1 MSSPT
6 QRSLKKLRAD
16 GYMVE
21 VVEKWNS
28 FTRSRKDLFG
38 FGDLLCVRGNE
49 VLLVQTTSGS
59 NVSARIE
66 KIRSLQSHEL
76 WLASPNRRIVVHG
89 WRKVGKAGERKLWE
103 CREVELT
110 ASQPGEGVR

>member
-1 MSSPT
+1 VSPT
-6 QRSLKKLRAD
+6 SRSLAKLRNA
-16 GYMVE
+16 GYLAE

-28 FTRSRKDLFG
+28 FIRRRKDLFG
-38 FGDLLCVRGNE
+38 FIDVLAVRGNE
-49 VLLVQTTSGS
+49 VLAVQSTSGT
-59 NVSARIE
+59 NVSKRIA
-66 KIRSLQSHEL
+66 KIRGLQSHEL

-110 ASQPGEGVR
+110 ANQPGEGVR

>member
-6 QRSLKKLRAD
+6 QRSLKKLRDA
-16 GYMVE
+16 GYLAE
-21 VVEKWNS
+21 VTEKYNS
-28 FTRSRKDLFG
+28 FIKQRKDLFG
-38 FGDLLCVRGNE
+38 FIDVLAVKGNE
-49 VLLVQTTSGS
+49 VLAVQTTSGS

-89 WRKVGKAGERKLWE
+89 WRKVGAKGKRKLWE
-103 CREVELT
+103 CREVEVT
-110 ASQPGEGVR
+110 T